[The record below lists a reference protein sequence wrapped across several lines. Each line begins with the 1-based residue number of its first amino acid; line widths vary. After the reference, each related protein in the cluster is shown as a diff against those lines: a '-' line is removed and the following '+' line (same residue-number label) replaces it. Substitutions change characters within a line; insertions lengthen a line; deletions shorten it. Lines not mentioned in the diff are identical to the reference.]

1 MTIVKVGSKKELCFS
16 CILVSVILFGMVGCA
31 SGVTHYI
38 NNTVLNA
45 DNPVYIIEEP
55 GTYLFDEDISGIPT
69 SQDEYRGAI
78 WIKTSDVV
86 LDGQFHSLSSDLTD
100 ILWTNSALIISSSED
115 FGNTPDQ
122 GSDLENVTIRNIYFD
137 MWQNSVFAYNT
148 NSLILTGNVFSNT
161 QSAIYCGN
169 SQELKIED
177 NTLNP
182 GCNPYDYI
190 SITATRP
197 SSGVLIANNS
207 IYGGGPT
214 SSINIDSEYVQD
226 VVIHSNILQGGSES
240 DHPGIFS
247 LADKV
252 IIENNLLQCERS
264 CGFISGDEYL
274 IRNNTFESNEQF
286 IQFNGRNSI
295 IEDNQFGSS
304 PSYGCGVNIGDEYNY
319 AENVLFSRNKVDSE
333 FGGNLYGN
341 RCKIIDCEFSGWDGI
356 AITGNEN
363 IINNSIFYSTGH
375 TMVIWLTGDNCEIIN
390 NSLYGGSPGQGG
402 SIIQIYGSNNILSG
416 NTIQGEDYGITM
428 IDGMANFIC
437 NNTIFGSLNGISI
450 SDSDMNQ
457 IYGNFITENEEAG
470 ILITVI
476 NTDCQNL
483 IFNNYLKNLNNIV
496 FSANSPSCSWNIE
509 SGMGPNIIGGPRI
522 GGNYWGAPDGTGF
535 SDLALDEDNDGFADE
550 PYEID
555 AQNIDNYPLVHHVSP
570 PEYGVYFLNSTVLND
585 ETTRYI
591 IDKPGTYIFDE
602 DIIDLE
608 FPCDTSGDFDFTFP
622 LIWVRS
628 SDVIIEGND
637 HVLDAIDQFDGS
649 NNIDIRAIVIGNY
662 QGDPESAVYSN
673 VTVRNLH
680 ISDWCE
686 GIAAFQNVGGIFE
699 QNFIEN
705 CGIGVEIYSAYFL
718 PSEIFVRGNTII
730 TDGLDGPYG
739 YTGIRVEISDID
751 DTLENPAIFIEKNQ
765 ISQMAEGISVQ
776 CGGIDVQVIGN
787 TVTDCWNAG
796 IGSDSRLVSNN
807 IVTKCGDGIGVG
819 GEGQE
824 IINNTASQ
832 NQVGLFLSYAT
843 FSTIRDN
850 IIEGNSQYGILIDGE
865 EFQIFNNYL
874 NNSENINF
882 AMIEWWFP
890 LCNWNT
896 TEPIAEQNIAGGPS
910 IGGNYWG
917 TPDGSGY
924 SLMAVDQN
932 HDGFADDP
940 FIVVSGYWDMDYD
953 GTPEYYEGIDY
964 FPLVTFDQIP
974 DNQPPFAFFLF
985 DFLDSS
991 NKDIPTP
998 DDVITFFDNSWDPD
1012 DEDAITEWSWDFGDG
1027 ETSDEQN
1034 PSHQYSQSGF
1044 YTVNLSVTDG
1054 NGAMG
1059 SYEEEIL
1066 VNYQPVVDF
1075 TMDIEPPLIAGQI
1088 VHFTGTVTD
1097 RDGTISEL
1105 AWQVFSGSQPYPEI
1119 VSTDINMGYEF
1130 TTPDLYVITLT
1141 AIDDLGSPGIAGYI
1155 LVVNE
1160 LEETL
1165 YFLMAPGVE
1174 FDGINVT
1181 FDSASMDEFI
1191 GNVFSIDDDT
1201 LTITMNGLTTT
1212 LVTDGF
1218 TEVNGL
1224 LQGEVNSIT
1233 VENAPLVREIA
1244 DIGDVGAS
1252 FKANLTPENSAY
1264 LEDVIIAASI
1274 NETASSGVQTAYELA
1289 AVDASLDIVDIAY
1302 AFNII
1307 GATLE
1312 NGVDVMDATIVM
1324 TAPESWVV
1332 SQGGPDQVR
1341 IFRYSE
1347 YDSTT
1352 EILEPIYVFDEI
1364 AGVYTFTALSPNGLS
1379 VFSLVAV
1386 TEIIPDTTPPLI
1398 SDLLATPNPASI
1410 NTPVLVTVTVDDSL
1424 TGGSTITNV
1433 EYSVDGIT
1441 WNPLIATD
1449 GAFDEMTESVT
1460 VTLPGRAT
1468 AEVFNVLIR
1477 TIDAAGNIA
1486 LSEPLLVAV
1495 YDPNGAFVTAG
1506 GWILSPEGA
1515 YIPDAASTGKANLGL
1530 NCKYKK
1536 GTTIPTGET
1545 EFHLKD
1551 ADLKFKAT
1559 SYEWLVITGPK
1570 AIYRGSGTINGNGL
1584 YGFQIVAVDGALSGG
1599 DDTFRIQ
1606 IWEKATNTLVYDNC
1620 AGSTTGDPGTS
1631 LSGGN
1636 VKIHK

>member
-16 CILVSVILFGMVGCA
+16 CILISVILFGMVGCV
-31 SGVTHYI
+31 SGETYYI
-38 NNTVLNA
+38 NSTVLNA
-45 DNPVYIIEEP
+45 ENPVFIIEEP
-55 GTYLFDEDISGIPT
+55 GIYLFDEDISGIPT

-86 LDGQFHSLSSDLTD
+86 LDGQYHSLSSDLTD

-115 FGNTPDQ
+115 FGDTPDQ

-226 VVIHSNILQGGSES
+226 VIIHSNILQGGSES

-264 CGFISGDEYL
+264 CVFISGDEYL

-319 AENVLFSRNKVDSE
+319 AENVSFSKNKVDSE

-437 NNTIFGSLNGISI
+437 NNTISGSLNGISI

-522 GGNYWGAPDGTGF
+522 GGNYWGAPDGTGV

-555 AQNIDNYPLVHHVSP
+555 AQNIDYYPLVHFTSP
-570 PEYGVYFLNSTVLND
+570 PEYGIYYLNSTVLNN

-591 IDKPGTYIFDE
+591 IDQPGTYLFDE

-608 FPCDTSGDFDFTFP
+608 FPCDTSGTFSEGYP

-628 SDVIIEGND
+628 SDVVIEGNGYA
-637 HVLDAIDQFDGS
+637 LDAIDQS
-649 NNIDIRAIVIGNY
+649 NGIPVSAIFIGDS
-662 QGDPESAVYSN
+662 GDEIESLRLEN
-673 VTVRNLH
+673 VTVRNLSLSNWYIGIESHSVANH
-680 ISDWCE
+680 I
-686 GIAAFQNVGGIFE
+686 
-699 QNFIEN
+699 
-705 CGIGVEIYSAYFL
+705 
-718 PSEIFVRGNTII
+718 
-730 TDGLDGPYG
+730 
-739 YTGIRVEISDID
+739 
-751 DTLENPAIFIEKNQ
+751 IEKNFIKNCGFGILINGELPLFCDIRVRMNTITSDGFEDNSGYCGIQ
-765 ISQMAEGISVQ
+765 INMGDFDENIVAIVENNQVSLLEGCAIRVDGGTAQINSNIVTNCGEGISS
-776 CGGIDVQVIGN
+776 GS
-787 TVTDCWNAG
+787 AG
-796 IGSDSRLVSNN
+796 IISNN
-807 IVTKCGDGIGVG
+807 IVTGSNDWAISGFGY
-819 GEGQE
+819 EME
-824 IINNTASQ
+824 IINNTVSQ
-832 NQVGLFLSYAT
+832 NPGGGFYLGPAEYSV
-843 FSTIRDN
+843 IRDN
-850 IIEGNSQYGILIDGE
+850 IIEGNGLFGIIFDGADCH
-865 EFQIFNNYL
+865 IFNNYL
-874 NNSENINF
+874 NNTQNLDLEALGEWCPQHSWN
-882 AMIEWWFP
+882 ASVPIE
-890 LCNWNT
+890 
-896 TEPIAEQNIAGGPS
+896 EQNIAGGPS

-917 TPDGSGY
+917 TPEGSGY
-924 SLMAVDQN
+924 SQTAVDQN
-932 HDGFADDP
+932 HDGFADEP
-940 FIVVSGYWDMDYD
+940 YVIISGYWDMDYD
-953 GTPEYYEGIDY
+953 GTPEYHETIDY

-974 DNQPPFAFFLF
+974 DNQPPYAFLSF
-985 DFLDSS
+985 DFPDSS

-1012 DEDAITEWSWDFGDG
+1012 DGDTITEWSWDFGDG

-1034 PSHQYSQSGF
+1034 PLHQYCQSGF
-1044 YTVNLSVTDG
+1044 YTVNLKVTDG

-1059 SYEEEIL
+1059 SCEEEIL
-1066 VNYQPVVDF
+1066 VNYPPVVDF

-1088 VHFTGTVTD
+1088 VHFTGTATD
-1097 RDGTISEL
+1097 QDGTIIEL
-1105 AWQVFSGSQPYPEI
+1105 TWQVFSGSQPYPEI

-1141 AIDDLGSPGIAGYI
+1141 AIDNLGSPGIAGYI

-1181 FDSASMDEFI
+1181 FDSASVDEFI

-1233 VENAPLVREIA
+1233 VENAPLVWEIA

-1264 LEDVIIAASI
+1264 LEDVIIAVSI
-1274 NETASSGVQTAYELA
+1274 NETASTGVQTAYELA

-1332 SQGGPDQVR
+1332 SQGGPDRVR

-1347 YDSTT
+1347 YDGTT

-1386 TEIIPDTTPPLI
+1386 IETIPDTTPPLI

-1449 GAFDEMTESVT
+1449 GAFDEMTESAT
-1460 VTLPGRAT
+1460 VTLPGRAS
-1468 AEVFNVLIR
+1468 AEVFNVLVR
-1477 TIDAAGNIA
+1477 TIDAAGNNA
-1486 LSEPLLVAV
+1486 LSDPLLVAV

-1506 GWILSPEGA
+1506 GWILSPVGA
-1515 YIPDAASTGKANLGL
+1515 YMPDATSTGKANLGL

-1606 IWEKATNTLVYDNC
+1606 IWEKATNTLVYDNG
-1620 AGSTTGDPGTS
+1620 AGSTTGDPGTT
-1631 LSGGN
+1631 LGGGN